1 MAKENTMS
9 KTLDKLLEKVNE
21 ELSEDGPES
30 TTPKSY
36 SELEA
41 SINTKD
47 TQFAKLEK
55 KFPISKSV
63 LKHNLP
69 ALFKIIDTISIKNI
83 IYSDTS
89 SVNTLLTD
97 VLFSELKKI
106 DNKVNSFYTNIKP
119 EEDTSSKC
127 KEEAEDVKEPKEA
140 TNSKYESLSIEYNH
154 ANNKYTVHYPDFLDE
169 AFDTIINKKEVY
181 DNMVTISRKKNNE
194 ATPEAT
200 ATATAEATA
209 TATPEAT
216 ATATATATAAT
227 IVAATVASTTS

>member
-1 MAKENTMS
+1 MAKENTVS
-9 KTLDKLLEKVNE
+9 NTLDKLFDKVNE
-21 ELSEDGPES
+21 KLLEEDTES

-83 IYSDTS
+83 IYTNSE

-97 VLFSELKKI
+97 VLFSELIKI
-106 DNKVNSFYTNIKP
+106 DKKVNSFYATIP
-119 EEDTSSKC
+119 EEEKTPTTC
-127 KEEAEDVKEPKEA
+127 KEEDSEESEEPE
-140 TNSKYESLSIEYNH
+140 ESIYQPLSIDYID
-154 ANNKYTVHYPDFLDE
+154 NKYIVKYPDFLDE

-181 DNMVTISRKKNNE
+181 DNMVTISRIKNNE
-194 ATPEAT
+194 ALAETSVNKDTAILEAT
-200 ATATAEATA
+200 T
-209 TATPEAT
+209 
-216 ATATATATAAT
+216 AT